1 MSWKLS
7 ATGSKGEI
15 EAALERRETTIG
27 WDENI
32 VLSGFE
38 IDPDQPDTWQLD
50 AYLEGKP
57 TEVERKA
64 VRALFDS
71 RIPRLKTE
79 ELPET
84 DWVVES
90 QKGVDPVSE
99 GRFYVRTPDHAAPDG
114 PDVVDF
120 VIPAAQAFGT
130 GQHETTSGCL
140 AMLEAMKAQG
150 VVARNIADIGT
161 GTGLLAFAAMELW
174 PRARTIASD
183 IDPVCE
189 DAVIGN
195 ALANRIPLGTGRG
208 DLAFTVAGGLDDPLL
223 AGRAPYDLIIANI
236 LAGPLIEL
244 APDFGAALAPR
255 GNVLLSGLLTTQKK
269 AVCAAYRRAGLRL
282 QASLVRGDWSILWL
296 RQRYR
301 G

>member
-1 MSWKLS
+1 MSWKLT
-7 ATGSKGEI
+7 ALGSKAEI
-15 EAALERRETTIG
+15 ETALARREADDA
-27 WDENI
+27 WDEAI
-32 VLSGFE
+32 VLSAFE
-38 IDPDQPDTWQLD
+38 IAPDRPDEWQLD
-50 AYLEGKP
+50 AYLEDKP
-57 TEVERKA
+57 VQFHRDA
-64 VRALFDS
+64 LRALFDRS
-71 RIPRLKTE
+71 LPRLRAQQ
-79 ELPET
+79 LPET

-90 QKGVDPVSE
+90 QKGVDPVNE
-99 GRFYVRTPDHAAPDG
+99 GRFHVRTPDHPAPTG
-114 PDVVDF
+114 AGLVDF

-140 AMLEAMKAQG
+140 AMLEAMKSQG
-150 VVARNIADIGT
+150 VIARNIADIGT

-208 DLAFTVAGGLDDPLL
+208 DLAFTVAEGMDDPLL

-236 LAGPLIEL
+236 LAGPLIDL
-244 APDFGAALAPR
+244 APDFAAALAPR

-269 AVCAAYRRAGLRL
+269 AVCAAYLRAGLRL